1 MNYFCSMREIHYLCG
16 RIIELFKLD
25 SDISVIGNL
34 IDKVKIPDREQ
45 VSAKK
50 VARVLKTKKNIK
62 RIPLL

>member
-1 MNYFCSMREIHYLCG
+1 MNYFCSMPEIHYLCG

-45 VSAKK
+45 VSAK
-50 VARVLKTKKNIK
+50 RWQGC
-62 RIPLL
+62 

>member
-34 IDKVKIPDREQ
+34 IDKEKIPDREQ
-45 VSAKK
+45 VSAK
-50 VARVLKTKKNIK
+50 RWQGC
-62 RIPLL
+62 